1 MNESTEKSHKNL
13 TNAEQRWNNEGG
25 RQPMDEKRKPVEG
38 PSELETVIS
47 QTITFS
53 DGSRIRIFVDAP
65 PGANEAQATEA
76 YNNHIL
82 RSIQEI
88 EIERTTSDSL
98 L

>member
-1 MNESTEKSHKNL
+1 MNEALEKSHKNL
-13 TNAEQRWNNEGG
+13 TGAEQRWNNEGG
-25 RQPMDEKRKPVEG
+25 HQPMGEKRQPVEG

-53 DGSRIRIFVDAP
+53 DGSRIRIFFDVP
-65 PGANEAQATEA
+65 PGANEAQAMEA

-88 EIERTTSDSL
+88 ERTTSDSL